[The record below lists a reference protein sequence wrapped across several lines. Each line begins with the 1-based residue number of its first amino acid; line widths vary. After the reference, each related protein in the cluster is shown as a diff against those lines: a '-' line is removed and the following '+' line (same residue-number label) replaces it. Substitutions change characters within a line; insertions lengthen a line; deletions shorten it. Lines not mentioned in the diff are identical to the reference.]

1 MPYTTK
7 ERVRLV
13 LARNQD
19 QADGTGAML
28 SDEQINDNIA
38 EADREIDGKLSSVFA
53 TPFNPV
59 PELIANLSRDI
70 AAYLSDLA
78 FREVRDYQSS
88 LNPVVL
94 RYQRAQDML
103 KALMNGSMDIPG
115 VTISPDMSG
124 SGQIV
129 AAFSDGTDLCAA
141 DFDERCFRPLNR
153 ISGSPRRAEWWGIW

>member
-19 QADGTGAML
+19 QAEGTGAML
-28 SDEQINDNIA
+28 SDEQIDDNIA

-59 PELIANLSRDI
+59 PALIANLSRDI

-78 FREVRDYQSS
+78 FREIRDYQSS

-103 KALMNGSMDIPG
+103 KALMNGSMDLPG
-115 VTISPDMSG
+115 VITSPDMSG

-129 AAFSDGTDLCAA
+129 AAFSEGTALCSS
-141 DFDERCFRPLNR
+141 DFDEHCFRPSNR
-153 ISGSPRRAEWWGIW
+153 ISNAPRRVEWWGVW